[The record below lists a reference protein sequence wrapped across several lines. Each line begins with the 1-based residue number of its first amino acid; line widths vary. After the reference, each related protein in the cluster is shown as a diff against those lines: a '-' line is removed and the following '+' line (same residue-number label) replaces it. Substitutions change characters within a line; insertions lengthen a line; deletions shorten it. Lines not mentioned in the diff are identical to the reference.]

1 MLFQYPRGLVLAP
14 LWPGYTFPISMR
26 RSHFGS
32 LATEIP
38 PEPILDA
45 YAHVIK
51 VSASSFHNV
60 SLTSVGTA
68 TVKGELGVVGFS
80 VNFFKDCAAACGL
93 CGFVGYNCSI
103 EVLREQY
110 GYLT

>member
-1 MLFQYPRGLVLAP
+1 VVCHRQSYSNSGSSK
-14 LWPGYTFPISMR
+14 TN
-26 RSHFGS
+26 FGS
-32 LATEIP
+32 IF
-38 PEPILDA
+38 A

-60 SLTSVGTA
+60 SLTSVGAA
-68 TVKGELGVVGFS
+68 TVKGELCVVGFLI
-80 VNFFKDCAAACGL
+80 NFLKDCAAACGL